1 GRSRYPHMGVKPLP
15 LHKQPMP
22 SRHSTERGSA
32 GSTTIAASLER
43 FYPALLR
50 SVLCL
55 LGISEDDL
63 VHKESIKAALRCSS
77 WTMRTSRVPLR
88 EALRTTCSQY
98 RAK

>member
-43 FYPALLR
+43 FYPALPR

-63 VHKESIKAALRCSS
+63 VHRESIKAALRWS
-77 WTMRTSRVPLR
+77 WTMRTSPVPLR
-88 EALRTTCSQY
+88 EALRTTCSHY